1 MSGFQN
7 AKQKAQASRLRRT
20 MTPAE
25 RLLWHHLRAHRFMG
39 LSVRRQAPIGPFIV
53 DFLIPKHRLI
63 IEADGSGH
71 GGLRDAERD
80 LWLAANGFRVL
91 RLWNNDIG
99 ANPIG
104 CLDHIASQLPPNID
118 PPGPI

>member
-7 AKQKAQASRLRRT
+7 ANQKAQAKRLRRS

-25 RLLWHHLRAHRFMG
+25 RLLWHHLRGHRFRG

-53 DFLIPKHRLI
+53 DFLIPSHGLI

-71 GGLRDAERD
+71 SPDRDADRD
-80 LWLAANGFRVL
+80 AWLAAQGFRIL
-91 RLWNNDIG
+91 RLWNRDILI
-99 ANPIG
+99 NLPG
-104 CLDHIASQLPPNID
+104 CLDAIAAQPPQH
-118 PPGPI
+118 